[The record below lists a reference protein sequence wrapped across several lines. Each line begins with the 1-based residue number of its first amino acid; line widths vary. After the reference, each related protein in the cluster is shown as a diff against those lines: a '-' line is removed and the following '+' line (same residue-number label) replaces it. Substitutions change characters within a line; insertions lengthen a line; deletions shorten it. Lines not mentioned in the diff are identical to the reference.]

1 MIAIQIWKN
10 QIVVSDTVNSLTTK
24 AKDNLILINIVA
36 TVKKKSAD
44 GKTFDSKNMRLINL
58 GGGIASSIVTK
69 QPCLDK
75 DGSQVVIVYEHSSN
89 SKTRR

>member
-1 MIAIQIWKN
+1 MIIIQIWKN

-58 GGGIASSIVTK
+58 GGV
-69 QPCLDK
+69 
-75 DGSQVVIVYEHSSN
+75 
-89 SKTRR
+89 